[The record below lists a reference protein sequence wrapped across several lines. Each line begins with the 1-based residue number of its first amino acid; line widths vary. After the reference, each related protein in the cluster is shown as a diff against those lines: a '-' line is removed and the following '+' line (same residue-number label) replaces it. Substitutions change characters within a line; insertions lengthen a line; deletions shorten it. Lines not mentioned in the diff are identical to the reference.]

1 MRAKNSK
8 FDLKDLKLSSYKF
21 YVFKLDSCITL
32 NCVQCSSSLILIQ
45 LQTTEKW
52 LRKSMS
58 FCHFS
63 QEKGCVIINAKVPT
77 WIFVMISREIEWF
90 NICKT
95 LLQNWFVQKCAHLLQ
110 SQENEKDS
118 PYCNLFV
125 WVWPSLANLI
135 CLRC

>member
-32 NCVQCSSSLILIQ
+32 NCVQCSSNVILIQ

-58 FCHFS
+58 FCHFH
-63 QEKGCVIINAKVPT
+63 QGKGCVITGGESSDAI
-77 WIFVMISREIEWF
+77 I
-90 NICKT
+90 KT
-95 LLQNWFVQKCAHLLQ
+95 
-110 SQENEKDS
+110 
-118 PYCNLFV
+118 
-125 WVWPSLANLI
+125 I
-135 CLRC
+135 